1 MESAC
6 FPNSGS
12 IHFSRYGN
20 LRVINSRKQGRRHS
34 PRWRRR
40 KVRLNS
46 SDLSFQKGHCSGRSL
61 PLLLARLPQPGWG
74 KGGSDSS
81 TPCQADIVAT
91 LQSERSAHRRCFPGN
106 RQWRETIFR
115 FVKVRSRGR
124 KVYSYQRDVAP
135 ASSKSVKPA
144 PQPADPGSRP
154 QPKPKWEF
162 KYSERY
168 NLTRLSDEEAEARRK
183 KLEEEGH

>member
-1 MESAC
+1 MARKPYQSALI
-6 FPNSGS
+6 PYEDE
-12 IHFSRYGN
+12 IIA
-20 LRVINSRKQGRRHS
+20 LR
-34 PRWRRR
+34 
-40 KVRLNS
+40 
-46 SDLSFQKGHCSGRSL
+46 
-61 PLLLARLPQPGWG
+61 
-74 KGGSDSS
+74 
-81 TPCQADIVAT
+81 
-91 LQSERSAHRRCFPGN
+91 HRRPPTSYAQIAELLFQRYKLTVC
-106 RQWRETIFR
+106 RETIFR

-124 KVYSYQRDVAP
+124 KVYSYQRDAAP

-154 QPKPKWEF
+154 PPKPKFEF

>member
-1 MESAC
+1 MARKPYQSALI
-6 FPNSGS
+6 PYEDE
-12 IHFSRYGN
+12 IIA
-20 LRVINSRKQGRRHS
+20 LRHRRPPTS
-34 PRWRRR
+34 YARIAE
-40 KVRLNS
+40 
-46 SDLSFQKGHCSGRSL
+46 
-61 PLLLARLPQPGWG
+61 LLLQ
-74 KGGSDSS
+74 KYKVSI
-81 TPCQADIVAT
+81 C
-91 LQSERSAHRRCFPGN
+91 
-106 RQWRETIFR
+106 RETIFR

-154 QPKPKWEF
+154 PPKPKFEF

-168 NLTRLSDEEAEARRK
+168 NLTRLSDEEAAARRK

>member
-1 MESAC
+1 MARKPYQSALI
-6 FPNSGS
+6 PYEDE
-12 IHFSRYGN
+12 IIA
-20 LRVINSRKQGRRHS
+20 LRHRRPPTS
-34 PRWRRR
+34 YARIAE
-40 KVRLNS
+40 
-46 SDLSFQKGHCSGRSL
+46 
-61 PLLLARLPQPGWG
+61 LLLQKYKL
-74 KGGSDSS
+74 SI
-81 TPCQADIVAT
+81 C
-91 LQSERSAHRRCFPGN
+91 
-106 RQWRETIFR
+106 RETIFR

-154 QPKPKWEF
+154 PPKPKFEF
-162 KYSERY
+162 EYSERY

>member
-1 MESAC
+1 MARKPYQSALI
-6 FPNSGS
+6 PYEDE
-12 IHFSRYGN
+12 IIA
-20 LRVINSRKQGRRHS
+20 LRHRRPPTS
-34 PRWRRR
+34 YA
-40 KVRLNS
+40 LIAE
-46 SDLSFQKGHCSGRSL
+46 
-61 PLLLARLPQPGWG
+61 LLLQKYKL
-74 KGGSDSS
+74 SI
-81 TPCQADIVAT
+81 C
-91 LQSERSAHRRCFPGN
+91 
-106 RQWRETIFR
+106 RETIFR